1 MQRTKWVDMNHD
13 IAGNDITIHSLNIVW
28 VLVAKQKLL
37 LLEFL
42 DSETPEEFA
51 DVWNNTDG
59 QDLITGIVNLIDSLQ
74 DQAAD
79 QLGEEEIFGGSS
91 E

>member
-1 MQRTKWVDMNHD
+1 MNHD
-13 IAGNDITIHSLNIVW
+13 IAENEITIHSLNIDW
-28 VLVAKQKLL
+28 QLVAKQKLL

-51 DVWNNTDG
+51 DVWNNANG
-59 QDLITGIVNLIDSLQ
+59 QDLIEGIVNLMDSLQ
-74 DQAAD
+74 DQAAEE
-79 QLGEEEIFGGSS
+79 LGEEIIFGGSS